1 MNNIISVGRSSV
13 ILMVETQR
21 IHTGEKLA
29 VINVDMKKKKKTVD
43 TLADLGQALRQH
55 QRLHFREESYECN
68 ECGDTLTRPVP
79 ENLLLKKER
88 IKTRAIGMSLCIYFV
103 MRSCWQIPVCTALV
117 HTFLTWVLDQM
128 VNVEES
134 LFTFPLSKSSEV
146 PHQLEKH
153 WT

>member
-1 MNNIISVGRSSV
+1 VNNIISVGRSSV

-117 HTFLTWVLDQM
+117 HTFLT
-128 VNVEES
+128 
-134 LFTFPLSKSSEV
+134 
-146 PHQLEKH
+146 
-153 WT
+153 